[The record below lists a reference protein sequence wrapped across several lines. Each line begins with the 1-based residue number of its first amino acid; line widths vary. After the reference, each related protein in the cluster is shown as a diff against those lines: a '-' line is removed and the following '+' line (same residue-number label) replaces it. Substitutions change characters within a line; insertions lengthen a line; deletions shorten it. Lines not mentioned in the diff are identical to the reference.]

1 MRKILIIFGTT
12 QIITTLTIT
21 IVSCNNSKQE
31 EKKSEQEWKYEKNG
45 SIYQAIETIETLKNI
60 NKNQIII
67 VSFWIGSDKNELIK
81 TQKYYNEKQEE
92 ENLTNNIFLWN
103 CDGYNLL
110 GRILNTKIPT
120 QNIIFKKLSENLKKI
135 NNKNKN
141 NYYITFN
148 FIKID
153 EKEET
158 YNIFPSNP
166 VLLKMKDN
174 NYEAGLILK
183 TNNESYINTNFI
195 VGIIVGSFFVLI
207 SIIIIIISIYKYK
220 KVR

>member
-12 QIITTLTIT
+12 QIMTTLTIT